1 MPIRYAL
8 EVEPGVEA
16 RADYA
21 VGLLLDGIGLAGRR
35 VATTGEADLVYAAER
50 PAELAPQALWIPRA
64 PVADWGHPPRAQIDE
79 LTDDLVLATYAVVTG
94 AFEQDQPRDAWGV
107 PVAKGNALA
116 GTLWRRPLVA
126 VYCDRLQRALERCRG
141 GELRPEPRWPGGK
154 KYAVVVSHDVD
165 VPFTRAPWSFYGRR
179 LARNVS
185 QRAPR
190 AAVRGLLQTV
200 KVAAVTR
207 AASLPDPDG
216 DPNFCFADWEEL
228 ESSVGARSCF
238 YVAVTS
244 SADPLGAAV
253 DVNYD
258 FRHPAMV
265 RALHDALERGCEV
278 GLHASINA
286 HRIDGRIAEERA
298 LLERVLDNYRVEGV
312 RHHYWALDP
321 ENPEGTLDA
330 HARAGFLYDSS
341 LGLNDTPGFRRGMVW
356 PFAPFD
362 RRRGREVPLLEV
374 PPTLMDGAVFY
385 RAVSAEEG
393 RRRID
398 SHVDAV
404 KAVGGAVV
412 LDWHLEQL
420 NPARLHGA
428 GAALADALRALAG
441 DSEAHWTTP
450 VEAAR
455 WWRERR
461 RRIGSG

>member
-8 EVEPGVEA
+8 EVEPAVDA
-16 RADYA
+16 RADHA
-21 VGLLLDGIGLAGRR
+21 IGLLLEGIGLAGRR
-35 VATTGEADLVYAAER
+35 VGSAAEADLVYAAER
-50 PAELAPQALWIPRA
+50 PEGLPAQALWIPRA
-64 PVADWGHPPRAQIDE
+64 RISDWDHPKGAQVDE
-79 LTDDLVLATYAVVTG
+79 LTDDVVFATYAVVTG
-94 AFEQDQPRDAWGV
+94 AFEREHARDAWGV
-107 PVAKGNALA
+107 PVGKGNVLA
-116 GTLWRRPLVA
+116 GSIWRRPLVA
-126 VYCDRLQRALERCRG
+126 VYCDRLQRALEQCRG
-141 GELRPEPRWPGGK
+141 AELDPVPRWPDGK
-154 KYAVVVSHDVD
+154 TYAVVVSHDVD
-165 VPFTRAPWSFYGRR
+165 LPFTRAPWSFYGRR

-190 AAVRGLLQTV
+190 AAVRGLLHAA

-207 AASLPDPDG
+207 AAPLPDPAD
-216 DPNFCFADWEEL
+216 DPNFCFSAWAEL

-244 SADPLGAAV
+244 SADPVGAAF

-258 FRHPAMV
+258 FRHPALV
-265 RALHDALERGCEV
+265 RALHEALERGCEI

-298 LLERVLDNYRVEGV
+298 LLESVLDNHPVEGV

-321 ENPEGTLDA
+321 DDPEATLDV
-330 HARAGFLYDSS
+330 HAQAGFVYDSS
-341 LGLNDTPGFRRGMVW
+341 LGLNDSPGFRRGMIW

-362 RRRGREVPLLEV
+362 RRREREVALLEV
-374 PPTLMDGAVFY
+374 PPTLMDGAVFH

-398 SHVDAV
+398 AHVDAV
-404 KAVGGAVV
+404 KSAGGAVV
-412 LDWHLEQL
+412 FDWHLEQL
-420 NPARLHGA
+420 NPTRLHGA
-428 GAALADALRALAG
+428 GAALADTLRALAG
-441 DSEAHWTTP
+441 DSDAHWTTP
-450 VEAAR
+450 IEAAR